1 MKKTKPVLFIDD
13 TIESQEAK
21 NMLFSNN
28 IDFIEY
34 NIEKFGGSC
43 CGHPPTTSAPSV
55 FAPEGAY
62 RGKDSI
68 EQYITKIMS
77 NTCKNQ
83 NILELDK

>member
-1 MKKTKPVLFIDD
+1 MKKRKPVLLIDD
-13 TIESQEAK
+13 TRESQETK

-43 CGHPPTTSAPSV
+43 CRHLPTTSAPSI
-55 FAPEGAY
+55 FAPEGVY

-68 EQYITKIMS
+68 EQYIIKLML